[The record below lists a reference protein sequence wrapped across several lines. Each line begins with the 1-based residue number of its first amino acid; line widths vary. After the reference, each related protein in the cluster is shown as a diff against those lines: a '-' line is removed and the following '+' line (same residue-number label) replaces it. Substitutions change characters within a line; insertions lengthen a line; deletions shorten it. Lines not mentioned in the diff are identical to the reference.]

1 MKRKIVSVILAAA
14 MLGGALAGCGN
25 SSAGSGDAGESGDN
39 GSSGGGEDKEDITIT
54 MLIAA
59 SDGSADGVKAVVE
72 KAEEALGITI
82 EVEEVGTDADNLVK
96 TRLASGDMADL
107 VTYNAGSLLK
117 ALNPSEYFLDLSEY
131 DIVDEL
137 DDTYRGAVTVD
148 DAVYGIPTSSSSAM
162 AILYSKDKY
171 EEYDLEIPKTWDAF
185 LENCE
190 TLKDAGE
197 TALIGSFADIWT
209 TQFPFLG
216 DYYNVVA
223 SDPEFTAE
231 FEAGDAKY
239 AETKSALASFQKC
252 RDLVDYYNEDY
263 LATTYN
269 DASDKLAA
277 GEGCQWFISSTA
289 VGNIAQLYD
298 KETADRIGIF
308 GVPGDDAENAGI
320 TVSEPVSFYVNQEA
334 EHTDAIMDFL
344 EYYISQEGIDAYT
357 EVQMV
362 TGPMCVKDWTIADEY
377 QLEVVKELQQYFE
390 DGKVHVAQEF
400 ETAVKG
406 SNCASICQ
414 EVGSGQTTAEEAA
427 KKYDEDCYKQAVQ
440 LGLDWKE

>member
-1 MKRKIVSVILAAA
+1 MKRKMMAVLLAAA
-14 MLGGALAGCGN
+14 LAGSLAGCGN
-25 SSAGSGDAGESGDN
+25 GSGSQE
-39 GSSGGGEDKEDITIT
+39 GGGSNEESREEKETEPVSIS

-72 KAEEALGITI
+72 KAEEKLGIEV

-131 DIVDEL
+131 DLVNDL
-137 DDTYRGAVTVD
+137 DDTYKGAVTVD
-148 DAVYGIPTSSSSAM
+148 GAVYGIPTSSSSAM
-162 AILYSKDKY
+162 AVLYNKDKY
-171 EEYDLEIPKTWDAF
+171 EEYDLEVPKTWDQ
-185 LENCE
+185 LMENCK

-197 TALIGSFADIWT
+197 TAMIGSFADIWT

-223 SDPEFTAE
+223 SDPEFTQE
-231 FEAGDAKY
+231 FEAGNAKY
-239 AETKSALASFQKC
+239 AETKSATASFQKC

-269 DASDKLAA
+269 DASDKLAN

-298 KETADRIGIF
+298 KETADKIGIF
-308 GVPGDDAENAGI
+308 GVPGDDENNCGI
-320 TVSEPVSFYVNQEA
+320 TVSEPVSFYVNKEA
-334 EHTDAIMDFL
+334 ENVDAIIDFL
-344 EYYISQEGIDAYT
+344 EFYISQEGIDAYT
-357 EVQMV
+357 EIQMV
-362 TGPMCVKDWTIADEY
+362 TGPMCVKDRTIADEY
-377 QLEVVKELQQYFE
+377 QLEVVKELQKYFD

-406 SNCASICQ
+406 ANCASICQ

-427 KKYDEDCYKQAVQ
+427 QKYDEDCYKQAVQ